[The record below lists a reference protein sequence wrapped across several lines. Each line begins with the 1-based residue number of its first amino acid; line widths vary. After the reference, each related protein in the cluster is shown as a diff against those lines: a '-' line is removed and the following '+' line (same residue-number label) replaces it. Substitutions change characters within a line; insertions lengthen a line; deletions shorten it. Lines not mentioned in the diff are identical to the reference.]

1 MFSLHI
7 KILISHTDVCYSF
20 NTGLKLIFGLGT
32 TILSEHM
39 KSNYDLI
46 DETVVMQFTTMQE
59 GSLPF

>member
-1 MFSLHI
+1 MYVTHLT
-7 KILISHTDVCYSF
+7 LDW
-20 NTGLKLIFGLGT
+20 NLIFGLGT